1 MTPRRR
7 ANGEATAAP
16 FVAAKAKALDVALGK
31 AIRRVTSNADEE
43 AIHDMRVAMR
53 RLRTLLRLARPL
65 YGRFR
70 TDAVRAAFSLVQ
82 SRTGDLRDEEAMEE
96 LFGGLGVEDPVF
108 MEWRAR
114 RRARENKLRTTV
126 IASLRA
132 GELARA
138 RKLLSALILF
148 PPKPSRDEA
157 LARFAR
163 RAVTRARKNVDR
175 KRDVPTSNVEQM
187 HALRIRYKEL
197 RYAAEIFG
205 EVLPLDLAALIAPAA
220 KLQKRLGDIH
230 DIDTALDVV
239 SRARRLP
246 PETRARIAGALVEL
260 RARKSKK
267 YLEDMAPTIKL
278 EAAAPSVARALAT
291 PDTGAMKAEAEP
303 QAVGVVGLRKIS
315 TF

>member
-108 MEWRAR
+108 VEWRAR

-138 RKLLSALILF
+138 RKLLSA
-148 PPKPSRDEA
+148 KPSRDEA